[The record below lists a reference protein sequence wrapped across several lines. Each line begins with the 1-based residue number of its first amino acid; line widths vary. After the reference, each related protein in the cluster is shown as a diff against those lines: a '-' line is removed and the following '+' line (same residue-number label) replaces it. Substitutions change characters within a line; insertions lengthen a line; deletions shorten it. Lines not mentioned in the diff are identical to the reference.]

1 MPANPEQSGL
11 PAHSKVS
18 IDQLFERSAKRVTL
32 DALIQSGKTEF
43 RIVNRKHV
51 LRELFDVVEAFVA
64 NRVQAAERQLAA
76 TLQQRETEARSDGQH
91 RVLTSVADLGDLVD
105 SIITSLGAS
114 QDAAAARALDKRLDR
129 LFKSYGFERVPTV
142 GERFD
147 PARHELI
154 EEEHSVDQP
163 IGTIVRELSRGYM
176 RDGFVLR
183 VARVVTSSGPT
194 PT

>member
-1 MPANPEQSGL
+1 MEE
-11 PAHSKVS
+11 
-18 IDQLFERSAKRVTL
+18 LFERSARSVSL

-43 RIVNRKHV
+43 RIVNRRDM
-51 LRELFDVVEAFVA
+51 LRDLFEVVEAFVA

-76 TLQQRETEARSDGQH
+76 TVQQRETEARSDGQH

-105 SIITSLGAS
+105 SIIASLGAS
-114 QDAAAARALDKRLDR
+114 QDAAAAKALDKRLDR
-129 LFKSYGFERVPTV
+129 LFKSYGFERIPTV

-154 EEEHSVDQP
+154 EEEPSVDQP
-163 IGTIVRELSRGYM
+163 PGVIVRELARGYV

>member
-1 MPANPEQSGL
+1 ME
-11 PAHSKVS
+11 
-18 IDQLFERSAKRVTL
+18 QLFERSAKRISL

-43 RIVNRKHV
+43 RIVNRKDM
-51 LRELFDVVEAFVA
+51 LRDLFEVVEAFVV

-76 TLQQRETEARSDGQH
+76 TVQQRETEARSDGQH

-105 SIITSLGAS
+105 SIIASLGAS
-114 QDAAAARALDKRLDR
+114 KDAAAARALDKRLDR
-129 LFKSYGFERVPTV
+129 LFRSYGFERIPTV

-147 PARHELI
+147 PLLHELI

-163 IGTIVRELSRGYM
+163 PGAIVRELSRGYM

-183 VARVVTSSGPT
+183 VARVVTSSGPN
-194 PT
+194 PA